1 MSEAESVLIVDA
13 TGLSFKAWLKPAVD
27 DEGDARVVLQLTDGT
42 RFLVARDLLTPT
54 GDGRYGLNVGLREY
68 ARQASS
74 GRQEDEL
81 AVIPLVEETLRVEK
95 RTVERGRV
103 QVSKRVI
110 EREETV
116 DVPLHQEQI
125 EVERVSI
132 NRPVTEPAPVRH
144 EGDTVVIPLYE
155 EVLVV
160 TKQLMLVEEVRV
172 SRRRS
177 ERREPQQVVLR
188 REEAVV
194 ERSEPEDGGNVP

>member
-13 TGLSFKAWLKPAVD
+13 TGLSFKAWLKPAVN
-27 DEGDARVVLQLTDGT
+27 DEGDAQVVLQLTDGT
-42 RFLVARDLLTPT
+42 QFLIARDLLTPA
-54 GDGRYGLNVGLREY
+54 GDGRYGLNVSLREY

-74 GRQEDEL
+74 GQQEDQT
-81 AVIPLVEETLRVEK
+81 VIPLAEETLRVEK

-110 EREETV
+110 AREETV

-125 EVERVSI
+125 EFERVSI

-144 EGDTVVIPLYE
+144 EGDTIIIPLYE

-177 ERREPQQVVLR
+177 EHREPQQVVLR

-194 ERSEPEDGGNVP
+194 DRSEPKDGGDVP

>member
-13 TGLSFKAWLKPAVD
+13 TGLSFKAWLKPAVN
-27 DEGDARVVLQLTDGT
+27 DEGDAQVVLQLTDGT
-42 RFLVARDLLTPT
+42 QFLIARDLLTPA
-54 GDGRYGLNVGLREY
+54 GDGSYGLNVSLREY

-74 GRQEDEL
+74 GQQEDQT
-81 AVIPLVEETLRVEK
+81 VIPLAEETLRVEK

-103 QVSKRVI
+103 QVNKRVI
-110 EREETV
+110 AREETV

-125 EVERVSI
+125 EFERVSI

-144 EGDTVVIPLYE
+144 EGDTIIIPLYE

-177 ERREPQQVVLR
+177 ERREPQQIVLR

-194 ERSEPEDGGNVP
+194 ERSEPEDGGDVP